1 MGRGWAMGALEGSEE
16 GGVAKLWMRW
26 WVWRT
31 SRGCGCS
38 ASESVDAGRGSIRPP
53 CLFVLFPAFQ
63 TPWTLLQTN
72 TQMLRPIKA
81 AKAAL
86 TPTTKR
92 AGTGSFRESE

>member
-1 MGRGWAMGALEGSEE
+1 MGRGLAMGALEE

-26 WVWRT
+26 CCCRT
-31 SRGCGCS
+31 SCGCGWS
-38 ASESVDAGRGSIRPP
+38 ASDSVAVGRESIRPP